1 MEVRRLEPQPT
12 FIEKAA
18 MGILPHCEVWEATT
32 VCPHGSK
39 STPIGLSTFKANG
52 DLATPEEIADRVATG
67 TAALIAD
74 WPKQASCQCGY
85 AHWMRHGPTLDLP
98 AWLAKPPVSEIAGH
112 GPLSP
117 YSLN

>member
-1 MEVRRLEPQPT
+1 MSDNQPIPVRLDHDYESGTTIEPSN
-12 FIEKAA
+12 
-18 MGILPHCEVWEATT
+18 ATWG
-32 VCPHGSK
+32 VVAH
-39 STPIGLSTFKANG
+39 
-52 DLATPEEIADRVATG
+52 ATPEEIADRVATG

-98 AWLAKPPVSEIAGH
+98 GWLAKPPVSEIAGH